1 MIREI
6 PEITADEAAAK
17 VNSGDTLIVGGFGM
31 TGYPVHLV
39 HALAESDVSDLVYIG
54 NNVGEPGL
62 GGGRLVRN
70 GQIARAIGSF
80 FTSNREVVDAH
91 LEGKIE
97 CELLPQ
103 GTLSEAIRAAG
114 AGIGGFYTPTGAG
127 TVLAEGR
134 ETRII
139 NGAEMVFVE
148 PLPGDVALIRAWR
161 ADRAGNLQYRMTENN
176 FNHAAAT
183 AATLVIAEVE
193 EIVETG
199 EIDPNQVHTPGCY
212 VDFLVQASLTIED
225 LGTSGS
231 ITGGARKTDD
241 TRRLMA
247 EAALAELRP
256 GDIVNLGVG
265 IPTLV
270 ADLITPAHGIV
281 LHSENGMLG
290 VGPAPDAGGALDYPV
305 NAGKVPVTALSGT
318 SYFDSAASFAMIRG
332 KHIDVAILGALQ
344 VDASGNL
351 ANWAVP
357 GKPLLGVGG
366 AMDLAL
372 GAKRVI
378 VTMTHCDR
386 DGSSKVVP
394 ACTLPLTACGVV
406 TTLITDM
413 AVFSIDKAGLTLIRT
428 MPGVSIDQVNRHT
441 GAAFSVAK
449 TLL

>member
-1 MIREI
+1 
-6 PEITADEAAAK
+6 
-17 VNSGDTLIVGGFGM
+17 
-31 TGYPVHLV
+31 
-39 HALAESDVSDLVYIG
+39 
-54 NNVGEPGL
+54 
-62 GGGRLVRN
+62 
-70 GQIARAIGSF
+70 
-80 FTSNREVVDAH
+80 
-91 LEGKIE
+91 
-97 CELLPQ
+97 
-103 GTLSEAIRAAG
+103 
-114 AGIGGFYTPTGAG
+114 
-127 TVLAEGR
+127 
-134 ETRII
+134 
-139 NGAEMVFVE
+139 
-148 PLPGDVALIRAWR
+148 
-161 ADRAGNLQYRMTENN
+161 MTENN

-212 VDFLVQASLTIED
+212 VDFLVQANLTIED

-231 ITGGARKTDD
+231 ISGGARKTDD

-344 VDASGNL
+344 VLS
-351 ANWAVP
+351 
-357 GKPLLGVGG
+357 
-366 AMDLAL
+366 
-372 GAKRVI
+372 
-378 VTMTHCDR
+378 
-386 DGSSKVVP
+386 
-394 ACTLPLTACGVV
+394 
-406 TTLITDM
+406 LIHISEPT
-413 AVFSIDKAGLTLIRT
+413 R
-428 MPGVSIDQVNRHT
+428 PY
-441 GAAFSVAK
+441 
-449 TLL
+449 

>member
-97 CELLPQ
+97 CKLLPQ

-193 EIVETG
+193 EVVETG

-270 ADLITPAHGIV
+270 ADLITPSHGIV

>member
-1 MIREI
+1 ML
-6 PEITADEAAAK
+6 T
-17 VNSGDTLIVGGFGM
+17 
-31 TGYPVHLV
+31 
-39 HALAESDVSDLVYIG
+39 
-54 NNVGEPGL
+54 
-62 GGGRLVRN
+62 
-70 GQIARAIGSF
+70 
-80 FTSNREVVDAH
+80 
-91 LEGKIE
+91 
-97 CELLPQ
+97 Q

-134 ETRII
+134 ETRVI

-212 VDFLVQASLTIED
+212 VDFLVQANLTIED

-231 ITGGARKTDD
+231 ISGGARKTDD

-428 MPGVSIDQVNRHT
+428 MPGVSIDQVNQHT

-449 TLL
+449 TL